1 MTKANSIDS
10 YIPTQIDILE
20 QELKEEDDIIAKKS
34 SKINVLKAIIRKKNS
49 IIEYKDELLLAN
61 ETTIEALCMQLQ
73 ESSAIIEK
81 FIENNNDY

>member
-20 QELKEEDDIIAKKS
+20 QELKEKDDIIAKKS
-34 SKINVLKAIIRKKNS
+34 SKINVFKAIVRKKNS
-49 IIEYKDELLLAN
+49 VIEYKDELLLAN
-61 ETTIEALCMQLQ
+61 ETTIEALCQQLQ

-81 FIENNNDY
+81 LIENSNDD